1 MNKKSSKFIIYT
13 SNFTGVH
20 IPVIENLIINRI
32 EIACIIYEKKLSQKI
47 SLSDKIK
54 TIFRRWGDPRLIP
67 FYLEYKN
74 NINKYIRPR
83 QKHSIKARSDKNYN
97 LNEFNNLDDLCE
109 RHKIKMVSINDLNSD
124 ECIEIQEKFKPDFGI
139 ALASRI
145 LKKEIFSI
153 PYHGTINLHSMLLP
167 KYKGLSPVGF
177 RETIAGEKFC
187 GIHIHFIEPSL
198 DTGPI
203 ISSEFIDLTNH
214 KFCLESIGNE
224 AIDISGPLMV
234 KAINKIQNGA
244 EGEPQAKLLKNKIYK
259 MPTKKEML
267 EFYKIKT
274 KRLLE
279 L

>member
-1 MNKKSSKFIIYT
+1 
-13 SNFTGVH
+13 
-20 IPVIENLIINRI
+20 
-32 EIACIIYEKKLSQKI
+32 
-47 SLSDKIK
+47 
-54 TIFRRWGDPRLIP
+54 
-67 FYLEYKN
+67 
-74 NINKYIRPR
+74 
-83 QKHSIKARSDKNYN
+83 
-97 LNEFNNLDDLCE
+97 
-109 RHKIKMVSINDLNSD
+109 
-124 ECIEIQEKFKPDFGI
+124 
-139 ALASRI
+139 
-145 LKKEIFSI
+145 
-153 PYHGTINLHSMLLP
+153 MLLP

-187 GIHIHFIEPSL
+187 GIHIHFIETSL

-244 EGEPQAKLLKNKIYK
+244 EGEPQATLLKNKIYK

-267 EFYKIKT
+267 EFYQIKT